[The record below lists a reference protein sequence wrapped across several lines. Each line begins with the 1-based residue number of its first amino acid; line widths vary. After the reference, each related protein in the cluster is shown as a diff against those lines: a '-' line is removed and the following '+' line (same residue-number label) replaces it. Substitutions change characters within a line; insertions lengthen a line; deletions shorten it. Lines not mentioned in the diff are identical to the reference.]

1 MDDEMEKRKWQHK
14 DVMITDQAKMNQRKK
29 LQSKIQDLQKIKY
42 NIDEIV
48 YSRERE
54 VDEDDDV

>member
-1 MDDEMEKRKWQHK
+1 
-14 DVMITDQAKMNQRKK
+14 MNQRKK

-54 VDEDDDV
+54 VDEDDDVQEV